1 MGTELDEVDDVELPA
16 EAPVVLADPPAVVL
30 DPLPSSVSD
39 DEAPSVSVPVPVTA
53 DDDSKEHASAAHPS
67 STHLRIGGDRTC
79 YAARMRVVSLGAALL
94 LVACRPSPDGR
105 PSDEAPV
112 ATTPAT
118 PDTDLES
125 ALARIRADDLRH
137 HIETLASDAMKGRA
151 TPSPELDEAA
161 AYLATSMAEF
171 GVEASPDGRRRVAVE
186 CGAMGESAFNVLGV
200 VPGKTA
206 EFVLVTA
213 HYDHVGEARH
223 GDDRVFNGAN
233 DNASGV
239 SAMLEIADVLAHA
252 PSPPRRSVAFV
263 GFCGEEQGLRGSTAF
278 VADPPLPLSSI
289 VAVLNL
295 EMLGHPDPDRP
306 RRAWVTGHAYS
317 TLRVWL
323 DRGGESEGVTFV
335 DGSEVG
341 TVEGDAFNRSDNY
354 PFASAGIVAH
364 TIAAGPL
371 DEHYHAVS
379 DEASR
384 IDVDAMVPIV
394 RALARATLDLANA
407 DARPD
412 WTGKAP
418 ARITRRASRTS
429 RP

>member
-1 MGTELDEVDDVELPA
+1 MDEVELPTA
-16 EAPVVLADPPAVVL
+16 APVVVADPPSVVVG
-30 DPLPSSVSD
+30 PLPSSVSD
-39 DEAPSVSVPVPVTA
+39 DEAPSVSVPLPVTA
-53 DDDSKEHASAAHPS
+53 DDESKEHASAEHPS
-67 STHLRIGGDRTC
+67 STHLRIDGDRTC

-94 LVACRPSPDGR
+94 LVACRPSPEGLPNDQ
-105 PSDEAPV
+105 APV

-118 PDTDLES
+118 PDADVES
-125 ALARIRADDLRH
+125 ALSRIRADDLRR
-137 HIETLASDAMKGRA
+137 HIETLASDAMKGRP

-161 AYLATSMAEF
+161 AYVATSMAEL
-171 GVEASPDGRRRVAVE
+171 GVEPSPDGRRRIAVE

-213 HYDHVGEARH
+213 HYDHVGEARG

-239 SAMLEIADVLAHA
+239 GAMLEIADVLAHV

-263 GFCGEEQGLRGSTAF
+263 GFCGEERGLRGSTAF
-278 VADPPLPLSSI
+278 VADPPLPLSSV

-295 EMLGHPDPDRP
+295 EMLGHPDPNQP

-317 TLRVWL
+317 TLGGWL
-323 DRGGESEGVTFV
+323 DRGGEAEGVTFV

-341 TVEGDAFNRSDNY
+341 TVEGNAFDRSDNY
-354 PFASAGIVAH
+354 PFASAGVVAH

-394 RALARATLDLANA
+394 RALARTTLDLANA
-407 DARPD
+407 EARPD

-418 ARITRRASRTS
+418 ARLTRRASRTT